1 MSSALAA
8 SAAVR
13 LRLLGPRRGRGGYCG
28 RIRSLP
34 GLRHQSST
42 SLSATFNARAA
53 AAGPSSWTDRIGL
66 GRSSSSSDRGLFLI
80 PQLGGGVSP
89 REGFAALRRECAERA
104 ADLVREACADADS
117 SPSST
122 GGGGGRRRIVAA
134 VFDDLSD
141 ELCRVA
147 DMAEFLRVAHPDE
160 DTRRAAAEACVDV
173 SGMVEKLNTHLGETN
188 LPCFFGG
195 GIDSFSLSPRPVQ
208 IPEARG
214 RRG

>member
-13 LRLLGPRRGRGGYCG
+13 LRLLGPRGGGYCG
-28 RIRSLP
+28 GGHCGRIQSLP

-53 AAGPSSWTDRIGL
+53 AAGSSSWTDRIGL
-66 GRSSSSSDRGLFLI
+66 GKSSSSGDRGLFLI

-117 SPSST
+117 SSSGSS

-160 DTRRAAAEACVDV
+160 ETRRAAEEACVDV

-188 LPCFFGG
+188 ILFYAFFGD
-195 GIDSFSLSPRPVQ
+195 GIGSFVSQACTDP
-208 IPEARG
+208 
-214 RRG
+214 

>member
-13 LRLLGPRRGRGGYCG
+13 LRLLGPRRGGGGGGYCG
-28 RIRSLP
+28 RIQSLP

-53 AAGPSSWTDRIGL
+53 AAGSSSWTDRIGL
-66 GRSSSSSDRGLFLI
+66 GKSSSSGDRGLFLI

-117 SPSST
+117 SPSSSSS

-147 DMAEFLRVAHPDE
+147 DMADFLRVAHPDE
-160 DTRRAAAEACVDV
+160 ETRRAAEEACVDV
-173 SGMVEKLNTHLGETN
+173 SGMVEKLNTHLGETHM
-188 LPCFFGG
+188 LFY
-195 GIDSFSLSPRPVQ
+195 
-208 IPEARG
+208 A
-214 RRG
+214 